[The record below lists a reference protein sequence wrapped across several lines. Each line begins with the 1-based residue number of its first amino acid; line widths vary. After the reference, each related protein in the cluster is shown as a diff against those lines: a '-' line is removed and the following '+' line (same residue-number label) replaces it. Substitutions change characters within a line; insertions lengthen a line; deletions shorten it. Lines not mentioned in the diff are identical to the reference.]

1 MEAYIGNIHNN
12 IMGTTS
18 FDMRIQGM
26 RKNQEFIVYPVQS
39 GASADRITIQ
49 SGHRFGYINLTDGT
63 GEVSTNHAQYANGQK
78 FAFDKMQGNTV
89 CFSLR
94 GVDVD
99 SLRLFIF
106 TTAGN
111 LVASSVV
118 LTDNG
123 GAINTLNA

>member
-1 MEAYIGNIHNN
+1 MDAYIGNIHKN

-18 FDMRIQGM
+18 FDMRIKGM
-26 RKNQEFIVYPVQS
+26 RKNQEFIVYPVTS
-39 GASADRITIQ
+39 GASADRITIH

-63 GEVSTNHAQYANGQK
+63 GEVSANHAQHANSAK
-78 FAFDKMQGNTV
+78 FALDKMQGNTV

-99 SLRLFIF
+99 ALRLFIF

-111 LVASSVV
+111 LVGSSVV

-123 GAINTLNA
+123 GSINTLNA